1 MHFSE
6 EQLKEIEQMAG
17 LFFSPADIADNL
29 QLNAEDSERFI
40 ALIEIKD
47 PHVYLPFRRGRLKT
61 EAELRESIK
70 MAAMNGSSPAQGMMI
85 QFYKDSQ

>member
-6 EQLKEIEQMAG
+6 EQLKDIEKMAG
-17 LFFSPADIADNL
+17 LFFSPEDIADNL
-29 QLNAEDSERFI
+29 QLNTEESELFI
-40 ALIEIKD
+40 ALIKIKD
-47 PHVYLPFRRGRLKT
+47 PQVYLPYRRGRLKT
-61 EAELRESIK
+61 EAELRESIR